1 MNLQDFFSNVYRP
14 LRLRG
19 KAANS
24 VRLHLC
30 VIRAFE
36 RFLERPATLADL
48 EELTLARFLEHRA
61 AIGRSPFTVERER
74 CGLLAL
80 ARLAALRR
88 LIDHAPEVPQG
99 ILPRETPRAWSIEE
113 LGRLFAA
120 ANGMPGMIGT
130 VPAPLWWRSLLAVL
144 WETGAR
150 ISEVLDAPAEAL
162 QAPYLTISAA
172 SRKGGAA
179 GKVYKLSTSTIAALE
194 RVREP
199 VGRLFPWDRCRATV
213 WNRFRGLV
221 RAAGLDAGRG
231 SRFHAIRRSTA
242 SWIAAAGL
250 DPVAALGHGS
260 ARMCKLWYLDPRVA
274 DTGPK
279 PCDVLPHIDEPG
291 AA

>member
-1 MNLQDFFSNVYRP
+1 MKLQEFFLNVYRP

-19 KAANS
+19 KAAAS
-24 VRLHLC
+24 SRLHLC
-30 VIRAFE
+30 AIRCFE

-48 EELTLARFLEHRA
+48 DELTISRFLEHRA

-80 ARLAALRR
+80 ARLAAARR
-88 LIDHAPEVPQG
+88 MIDQAPEVPQG
-99 ILPRETPRAWSIEE
+99 ILPREAPRAWSIEE

-120 ANGMPGMIGT
+120 AGQMPGVIGT
-130 VPAPLWWRSLLAVL
+130 VPAPLWWRALLAVL

-150 ISEVLDAPAEAL
+150 ISEVLDAPADAL

-194 RVREP
+194 RVRQP
-199 VGRLFPWDRCRATV
+199 GGRLFPWDRCRATV

-250 DPVAALGHGS
+250 DPVAAMGHSS
-260 ARMCKLWYLDPRVA
+260 AKITRLWYLDPRVA
-274 DTGPK
+274 DTGPR
-279 PCDVLPHIDEPG
+279 PCDVLPHIE
-291 AA
+291 